1 MEAKRA
7 EKGGREIMKNAAI
20 WWRVSGENQLETS
33 PDTQISEALAMA
45 QEEGYSVPS
54 ENILGTDWHSLSVWD
69 SPPMEQLK
77 ELIRSEAIDAVFMYE
92 PDRAPSK
99 PAHRLLFRALCEEHG
114 VRIRCRHGQIPDG
127 DMAEVM
133 EFLSAWAKEKQVH
146 RAQQGAK
153 DGMRDRAK
161 LRRLPPVPKNPYGY
175 VWDDERRTLL
185 PTAEWE
191 YARLICRW
199 ALQGWSLNRIRNGL
213 HDFYEQPIPSPTGK
227 EWWGRRSIYVILTNP
242 VYGGRYYALRR
253 ENVIPRQRRHEG
265 YGKTGCRYRP
275 LEEAVYIPEVT
286 VKQPPLTWEEWL
298 TVQEQ
303 FKLNKLQASRNAKR
317 DYLLRSMMTCETH
330 HRRYGGTVGPKGS
343 EYWQYRCSGY
353 LEPGSIPC
361 PVPFLNGRELE
372 HKIKDMCRDI
382 LNRPELIEAEVAE
395 RTGRTQETL
404 QSIERQLA
412 SLDAKENK
420 AINTEANL
428 VVAKASGDASPEAY
442 ERALTRVKAQLQWI
456 AEERKRLQ
464 AELETVQKHERV
476 ALGLREA
483 RKRLLSNLERG
494 TTQDWREIL
503 NTLGVRVSVAEDGVV
518 HVGMAIPVAEN
529 SIVCNIPSCGSE
541 L

>member
-1 MEAKRA
+1 VKT
-7 EKGGREIMKNAAI
+7 AAI
-20 WWRVSGENQLETS
+20 WWRVSGENQLEIS
-33 PDTQISEALAMA
+33 PDTQISEGLAMA
-45 QEEGYSVPS
+45 QGESCVVPK

-69 SPPMEQLK
+69 SPPMERLK
-77 ELIRSEAIDAVFMYE
+77 ELIRTKAIDVVFMYD

-146 RAQQGAK
+146 RAQQGAR

-161 LRRLPPVPKNPYGY
+161 LKRLPPSPKNPYGY
-175 VWDDERRTLL
+175 VWDDQRRTLL

-199 ALQGWSLNRIRNGL
+199 ALEGWSLNRIRNGL
-213 HDFYEQPIPSPTGK
+213 HDFYRRPIPSPTGK
-227 EWWGRRSIYVILTNP
+227 EWWGWRSIYVILTNP

-253 ENVIPRQRRHEG
+253 ENIIPKQRRVEG

-275 LEEAVYIPEVT
+275 LEEAVYIPEIT

-303 FKLNKLQASRNAKR
+303 FKLNKIQASRNAKH
-317 DYLLRSMMTCETH
+317 DYLLRGIITCETH
-330 HRRYGGTVGPKGS
+330 HRRYAGVFGPNGS
-343 EYWQYRCSGY
+343 QYWQYRCSGY
-353 LEPGSIPC
+353 LEPGAVPC
-361 PVPFLNGRELE
+361 PLPFLNGRELE
-372 HKIKDMCRDI
+372 EKIKDMCRDI
-382 LNRPELIEAEVAE
+382 LNRPELIEAEVAD

-412 SLDAKENK
+412 ALDAKENK
-420 AINTEANL
+420 ALNTEANL

-442 ERALTRVKAQLQWI
+442 ERALTRVKAQLSWI
-456 AEERKRLQ
+456 AEERQRLQ
-464 AELETVQKHERV
+464 AELETVQKRERV

-483 RKRLLSNLERG
+483 RKRLLTNLERG

-503 NTLGVRVSVAEDGVV
+503 NGLGVRVSVSEDGVV
-518 HVGMAIPVAEN
+518 HVGMAIPVEGN
-529 SIVCNIPSCGSE
+529 SIVCNSANCGSGPCGACRGCV
-541 L
+541 